1 MAGGPAGA
9 RRQSTLGGS
18 EVKVLTV
25 VGARPQFVKAAPV
38 SAVLR
43 RRHDEFLVHTGQHY
57 DSEMSQIFFDEM
69 GIPQPDVNL
78 AIGSGPHGEQTG
90 RMLAALEKVVLDVQ
104 PDWVMIYG
112 DTNSTLAAA
121 LAAAK
126 LHVPVAHVEA
136 GMRSF
141 DRRMPEEV
149 NRVVAD
155 HLSTLLLCPTRSSAR
170 QLSLEGITAG
180 VVFTG
185 DVMLDAFQQHIELAR
200 SRGGQSVLD
209 RLDVRRGEYVLATL
223 HRAENTDDPAR
234 LRGILEGLSASTCH
248 VLLTL
253 HPRTRKAM
261 ERFGLKASGRVQL
274 EEPVGYLDM
283 LLLESEAAA
292 IVTDSG
298 GVQKEAI
305 FVGRPC
311 ITLRDTTEWPETV
324 ESGCNV
330 LVGAEAAAI
339 TAAVR
344 TFRPNVDRTD
354 LFGDGHASER
364 VVEALENS
372 PRWPGEGR

>member
-1 MAGGPAGA
+1 M
-9 RRQSTLGGS
+9 
-18 EVKVLTV
+18 KVLTV

-43 RRHDEFLVHTGQHY
+43 RRNDEFLVHTGQHY
-57 DSEMSQIFFDEM
+57 DSDMSQVFFDEM
-69 GIPQPDVNL
+69 GIPEPDVNL

-90 RMLAALEKVVLDVQ
+90 RMLAAIEKVVLDVQ
-104 PDWVMIYG
+104 PDWVLVYG

-136 GMRSF
+136 GLRSF
-141 DRRMPEEV
+141 DHRMPEEV

-155 HLSTLLLCPTRSSAR
+155 HLSTLLLCPTRSATR
-170 QLSLEGITAG
+170 QLSREGITAG

-200 SRGGQSVLD
+200 SRGGHSILD
-209 RLDVRRGEYVLATL
+209 RLQVQRGEYILATL

-234 LRGILEGLSASTCH
+234 LGAILEGLSASRCH

-261 ERFGLKASGRVQL
+261 ERFALKAGGRVQL

-298 GVQKEAI
+298 GVQKEAF
-305 FVGRPC
+305 FVERPC
-311 ITLRDTTEWPETV
+311 ITLRDSTEWPETV
-324 ESGCNV
+324 DLGCNV
-330 LVGAEAAAI
+330 LVGADAAAI
-339 TAAVR
+339 TTAVR
-344 TFRPNVDRTD
+344 TFRPNVERSD

-372 PRWPGEGR
+372 PKRPTGAGR